1 MQSPRTKAADN
12 PRSAGVATPFVVVLA
27 SVLLLA
33 SCAGAAPAPQPEV
46 VAEPEPEPV
55 IVQTVCEPEIDLV
68 EEAAKRKLALAN
80 EWHREGRYQAAF
92 EAYESVLAEHA
103 SLLADAYALWGIV
116 AMRLDRDNPDYDR
129 EAARTAIYVLEQ
141 RTEAALQSE
150 ARNEAQLLLF
160 STKIMIDADV
170 SKDGVVAEN
179 RTLRE
184 ELAQREEA
192 IKRLKELT
200 LGL

>member
-1 MQSPRTKAADN
+1 MQSPPIKLATNK
-12 PRSAGVATPFVVVLA
+12 PSA
-27 SVLLLA
+27 
-33 SCAGAAPAPQPEV
+33 AGAARFAVVIASLWVIAGCAGQPPAPPQV
-46 VAEPEPEPV
+46 VADPQPEPV
-55 IVQTVCEPEIDLV
+55 IVKTICEPEIDLV
-68 EEAAKRKLALAN
+68 TEAAKRKLALAN

-92 EAYESVLAEHA
+92 EAYESGLAEHA

-129 EAARTAIYVLEQ
+129 DAARTAAYVLQQ
-141 RTEAALQSE
+141 RADAALAGE
-150 ARNEAQLLLF
+150 AKNEAQLLLF

-170 SKDGVVAEN
+170 SKDGVVVEN
-179 RTLRE
+179 RKLRE

-200 LGL
+200 LGP

>member
-1 MQSPRTKAADN
+1 MSTARIGA
-12 PRSAGVATPFVVVLA
+12 VFA
-27 SVLLLA
+27 SLLLLA
-33 SCAGAAPAPQPEV
+33 SCAGQTSTAQPEPV
-46 VAEPEPEPV
+46 IEQQPEPV

-68 EEAAKRKLALAN
+68 TEAAKRKLALAN
-80 EWHREGRYQAAF
+80 EWHRERRYEAAF

-116 AMRLDRDNPDYDR
+116 AIRLDRDNPDYDR

-141 RTEAALQSE
+141 RTQAALQSE
-150 ARNEAQLLLF
+150 AKNEAQLLLF
-160 STKIMIDADV
+160 STKVMIDADV

-179 RTLRE
+179 RKLRE